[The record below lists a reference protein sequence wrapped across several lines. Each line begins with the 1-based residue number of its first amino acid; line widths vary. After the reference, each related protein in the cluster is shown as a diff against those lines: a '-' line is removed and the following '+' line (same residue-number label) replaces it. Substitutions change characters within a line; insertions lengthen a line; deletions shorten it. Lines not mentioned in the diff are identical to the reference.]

1 MTNDNDLIIE
11 KVKQNEILGNIGDEF
26 ETLEKV
32 KKLILYKGM
41 KMKVTA
47 QQVADYYDVSKMQIG
62 RIINVVED
70 ELISDGSRI
79 NLNGKELKTFKE
91 SYKLKISKSDESHE
105 SYSSDNPF
113 LRINSLTLLTF
124 RSVIR
129 IGMMLEKSEVA
140 KKLRNVLL
148 DNLQEDSTKASIKM
162 SIDEEQRLQLAIF
175 SAKTSE
181 EAVLAMTKLN
191 RFKDRHIEKL
201 EENNIELIEQNKTW
215 ENLLG
220 KQNTYNFNQLTKFL
234 SSEYKLLPNGKN
246 MGRNNLFNW
255 LREEKILRKN
265 NEPYQSVS
273 HHFKIFPHD
282 YGFTTVIYS
291 NSIEWLIKRIDKKLK
306 ENNIEGKK

>member
-11 KVKQNEILGNIGDEF
+11 KVKQNELLGNINDEF

-41 KMKVTA
+41 KVKVTTK
-47 QQVADYYDVSKMQIG
+47 QVADYYNVSKMQIT
-62 RIINVVED
+62 RIINVIED
-70 ELISDGSRI
+70 ELIEDGSNI
-79 NLNGKELKTFKE
+79 KLEGEDLKVFKKNYAE
-91 SYKLKISKSDESHE
+91 SVANTRCNIDVTS
-105 SYSSDNPF
+105 NPF
-113 LRINSLTLLTF
+113 QNINRSLTLLTF

-129 IGMMLEKSEVA
+129 IGMMLEKSDVA

-148 DNLQEDSTKASIKM
+148 DNLQEDSTKTSIRM
-162 SIDEEQRLQLAIF
+162 NIDEEQRLQLAIF

-181 EAVLAMTKLN
+181 EAVLAMSELT